1 MAAKVYT
8 SFHRRGNTMPKEKE
22 KEIRVAVAG
31 IGCCTSHLV
40 QGVYKYFDVVDE
52 GRWIPGLMHPVLAG
66 YRIRDIKFVAAFDID
81 RRKIGKDLS
90 EAVFSAPNN
99 MVKFS
104 DVPKQNVSVKM
115 GPVLDGAP
123 PHLRGERFYDVAD
136 DMKPCDVV
144 AALKAAGA
152 EIFVN
157 FIPTGSQKAARFYA
171 DCALEAGCG
180 FINCMPEFISSD
192 KVYVQNFKE
201 KRLPLV
207 GDDIKSQIGATIL
220 HRVLT
225 QLLVDRGVKILKT
238 SQLNFAGNADFIN
251 LVNRGET
258 KEFSKKDSVQSLIPY
273 EAEVSVGFGFIGL
286 QNDNKICRL
295 YFDAENFGGN
305 PVRLWLE
312 CSIEDS
318 ANAAGC
324 IIDAIRYMRV
334 ALDRKVGGPLYSV
347 SSYLMKHPPKKMPDT
362 EAHENCER
370 FIRGEIDE

>member
-1 MAAKVYT
+1 
-8 SFHRRGNTMPKEKE
+8 MPGD

-40 QGVYKYFDVVDE
+40 QGVYKYFDVLDKDK
-52 GRWIPGLMHPVLAG
+52 WIPGLMHPVLAD

-104 DVPKQNVSVKM
+104 DVPTQNVTVKM

-123 PHLRGERFYDVAD
+123 PHLRGGRFYEVAD
-136 DMKPCDVV
+136 ESKPCDVV
-144 AALKAAGA
+144 SELKAAHA
-152 EIFVN
+152 EILVN

-171 DCALEAGCG
+171 DSALAAGCG

-192 KVYVQNFKE
+192 KQYVQKFKE
-201 KRLPLV
+201 AHLPMV

-225 QLLVDRGVKILKT
+225 QLLLDRGVKILRT

-273 EAEVSVGFGFIGL
+273 EAEVSVGFGFIGM

-305 PVRLWLE
+305 PVRLWVE

-334 ALDRKVGGPLYSV
+334 ALDRKLGGPLYSV
-347 SSYLMKHPPKKMPDT
+347 SSYLMKHPPKKMVDT